1 MVSQENKKS
10 GNQIGCISEP
20 VNIKLPHQWAE
31 WKQQQQQYHT
41 YWVDNK
47 TMPRFC
53 LEVFVVSVFVILFF
67 ASFGCANIKSFI
79 NAQPG
84 PKLTTPGGDTWVTTT
99 IAATT
104 GATSAA
110 ALKQWSNRRNLTGD
124 LDTAVDP
131 WRWQKKSQ
139 QNQGKTKT
147 ISLRSVVEN

>member
-1 MVSQENKKS
+1 METKLDASANQLILNCRINEHSENNNNNNKS
-10 GNQIGCISEP
+10 
-20 VNIKLPHQWAE
+20 
-31 WKQQQQQYHT
+31 T
-41 YWVDNK
+41 YGVDNK
-47 TMPRFC
+47 TMHRFC
-53 LEVFVVSVFVILFF
+53 LEVFVVSVLVILFL

-79 NAQPG
+79 NAPPS

-104 GATSAA
+104 VAAAAAAA

-131 WRWQKKSQ
+131 WRWQKKSL